1 MEQKRYESDMTPKEK
16 RELEKKKL
24 KQMTFPQK
32 VEYIWAY
39 YKLHMAIAL
48 AIILVIVFVG
58 QLIYRSQFDT
68 VFYAA
73 IINGSSGDGEAL
85 DRILKRI
92 PEIRISIMNIPWII
106 PCIWSKTRRII
117 TWS

>member
-1 MEQKRYESDMTPKEK
+1 MKSRPDCYRAENGIEHGENKVRRAQKEPDGTRNDTKADMTPKEK

-48 AIILVIVFVG
+48 AIILVIVFVD
-58 QLIYRSQFDT
+58 S
-68 VFYAA
+68 
-73 IINGSSGDGEAL
+73 
-85 DRILKRI
+85 
-92 PEIRISIMNIPWII
+92 
-106 PCIWSKTRRII
+106 
-117 TWS
+117 

>member
-48 AIILVIVFVG
+48 P
-58 QLIYRSQFDT
+58 
-68 VFYAA
+68 
-73 IINGSSGDGEAL
+73 GDCICRTADL
-85 DRILKRI
+85 
-92 PEIRISIMNIPWII
+92 PESV
-106 PCIWSKTRRII
+106 
-117 TWS
+117 

>member
-39 YKLHMAIAL
+39 YKLHYPCDCICRTADL
-48 AIILVIVFVG
+48 
-58 QLIYRSQFDT
+58 
-68 VFYAA
+68 
-73 IINGSSGDGEAL
+73 
-85 DRILKRI
+85 
-92 PEIRISIMNIPWII
+92 PESV
-106 PCIWSKTRRII
+106 
-117 TWS
+117 